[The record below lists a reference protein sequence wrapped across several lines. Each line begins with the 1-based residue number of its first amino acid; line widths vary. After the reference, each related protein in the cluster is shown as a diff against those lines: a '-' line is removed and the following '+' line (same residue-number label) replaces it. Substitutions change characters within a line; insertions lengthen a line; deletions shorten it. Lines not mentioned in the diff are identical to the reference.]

1 VAVLTKWPSSI
12 MAHLL
17 KGLPMAASDVRRSV
31 EELAQALYEASD
43 PSGLPWV
50 KRGLAVRDP
59 WLQVARQQIAQSEI
73 PPERNERGG
82 Q

>member
-1 VAVLTKWPSSI
+1 

-17 KGLPMAASDVRRSV
+17 KGLTMAASDARRSV

-59 WLQVARQQIAQSEI
+59 WLQVARRQIAQSENL
-73 PPERNERGG
+73 PERSEGAK